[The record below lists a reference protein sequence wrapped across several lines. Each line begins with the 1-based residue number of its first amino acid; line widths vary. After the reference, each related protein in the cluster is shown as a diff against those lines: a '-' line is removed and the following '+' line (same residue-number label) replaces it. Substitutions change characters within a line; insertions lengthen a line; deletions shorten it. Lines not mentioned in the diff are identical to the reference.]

1 MVQLFLSEQDPEI
14 ESISHFKQLIGLKV
28 EDQVYGTSCGTM
40 FCNEALGEECIAG
53 KLCGCPKGQKRKDA
67 QSPCR
72 VASGMFVESFNLPL
86 YVIRDGNNPLKY
98 TPGLANP
105 RDDRHK
111 ELVER
116 FESGVGQSYD
126 KTPLKNG
133 FVSVE
138 VNDIEEPSLRNA
150 SWISGVLYN
159 FTTHFVRG
167 AVGAPSSVFTDLVD
181 YIIKKNNYEVSDY
194 FYPS

>member
-1 MVQLFLSEQDPEI
+1 MNSVSWETPGKVNANGGKID
-14 ESISHFKQLIGLKV
+14 KLKV
-28 EDQVYGTSCGTM
+28 ADDFMLLDPCKVEEQVYGTSCGTM

-72 VASGMFVESFNLPL
+72 VVESFNLPL
-86 YVIRDGNNPLKY
+86 YVVRDGNNPLKY
-98 TPGLANP
+98 TPALANP

-116 FESGVGQSYD
+116 FESGVGDSYD
-126 KTPLKNG
+126 KTPLKSG
-133 FVSVE
+133 FVSAE

-150 SWISGVLYN
+150 
-159 FTTHFVRG
+159 VRNLWNCTQYKEL
-167 AVGAPSSVFTDLVD
+167 S
-181 YIIKKNNYEVSDY
+181 KNSLRWRSYLSPGEGRYCIADHEMNLH
-194 FYPS
+194 